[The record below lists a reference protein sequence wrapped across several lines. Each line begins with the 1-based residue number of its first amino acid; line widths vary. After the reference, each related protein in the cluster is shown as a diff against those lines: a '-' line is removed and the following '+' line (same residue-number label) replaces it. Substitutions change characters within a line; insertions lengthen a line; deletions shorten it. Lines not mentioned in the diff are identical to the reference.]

1 MWSLLDNSY
10 QLTHVWD
17 AWGAETEPLPPH
29 VHTSPGT
36 NTPRMESG
44 VWGGKAFV
52 YNWEDGHVTTTL
64 PSLHLFCGW
73 WYQPKKL
80 VFACPQL
87 ALTFVSVQMLIF
99 PFVGNDLRWFSY
111 HHNPS
116 EQSGRRK
123 FASLF
128 HEYWLAPQ
136 DGVLHKK
143 KKDFTPGASW
153 RPEKRSSGV
162 LPGKGPE
169 EGPGRR
175 VHPSPH
181 QEALGPQVGPSFPPG
196 LFHNPRAPFKVWL
209 KNFHNTEGQIYMS
222 NIVSLTFEV
231 SKNLVVCAVCSPSS
245 MES

>member
-52 YNWEDGHVTTTL
+52 YNWEDGHVTATL

-99 PFVGNDLRWFSY
+99 PFVGNGLRWFSY

-128 HEYWLAPQ
+128 HEYWLALQ
-136 DGVLHKK
+136 DGVLHRKK
-143 KKDFTPGASW
+143 ISPQ
-153 RPEKRSSGV
+153 
-162 LPGKGPE
+162 GPTE
-169 EGPGRR
+169 GRR
-175 VHPSPH
+175 REVP
-181 QEALGPQVGPSFPPG
+181 EYFLV
-196 LFHNPRAPFKVWL
+196 KVL
-209 KNFHNTEGQIYMS
+209 KRGQGG
-222 NIVSLTFEV
+222 
-231 SKNLVVCAVCSPSS
+231 
-245 MES
+245 ESTPLPIKKPWGHK